1 MILDEKDKPSDVI
14 YIPTPSTPSTH
25 SLTKPKSRLEQKRK
39 LVAQKAST
47 SFFFIHNP
55 FKPFPTQTRNN
66 NNSKL
71 CVVAF
76 QACGICV
83 RVRSVGLNIA
93 S

>member
-1 MILDEKDKPSDVI
+1 MNKDKPSHVI
-14 YIPTPSTPSTH
+14 YIPPPSTPSTHSLTH

-66 NNSKL
+66 NNNNSNAFASSRFKL
-71 CVVAF
+71 
-76 QACGICV
+76 
-83 RVRSVGLNIA
+83 VGFV
-93 S
+93 